1 MPANYAPVPD
11 PIEQTVTLTTT
22 NELINDRTFIM
33 FLVIVLALIIV
44 FAIYMRR

>member
-11 PIEQTVTLTTT
+11 PIEPTITSTTS
-22 NELINDRTFIM
+22 NELANDRTFIM
-33 FLVIVLALIIV
+33 FLVMVLALIIV